1 MISGSRRSATT
12 KRVPPVRSG
21 DALGRLGEQLHEPDC
36 PGRRLDVR
44 VEAALRVD
52 DGGEECRIEVVVP
65 RVRPDDVLVL
75 ERVARAEVPVR
86 LGVDDPGSGTREREQ
101 RNGDRDEV
109 PHEATSVRTSGSG

>member
-1 MISGSRRSATT
+1 MPLAVSGSSCMSPTA
-12 KRVPPVRSG
+12 PAG
-21 DALGRLGEQLHEPDC
+21 G
-36 PGRRLDVR
+36 LDVR

-52 DGGEECRIEVVVP
+52 DGGEERRVEVVVS

-101 RNGDRDEV
+101 RKGDRDEV

>member
-21 DALGRLGEQLHEPDC
+21 DALGRLGEQLHEPDR
-36 PGRRLDVR
+36 PGRGLDVR

-52 DGGEECRIEVVVP
+52 DGGEERRVEVVVS